1 MGWPTLGV
9 KTLDMTRR
17 REQIN
22 SSFAYL
28 VLLAGG
34 LWLSKSSIEYY
45 QEAKTVFEASQRPL
59 TLEDLPAVTVCYEGY
74 SFQCG
79 QELNGTVY
87 YRWTIDGIDKSAE
100 FE

>member
-1 MGWPTLGV
+1 
-9 KTLDMTRR
+9 MTH

-22 SSFAYL
+22 SNFAYL
-28 VLLAGG
+28 VLLACG
-34 LWLSKSSIEYY
+34 LWLSKKSIEHY
-45 QEAKTVFEASQRPL
+45 QEAKTVFDVNQRPL

-74 SFQCG
+74 SFPCR

-87 YRWTIDGIDKSAE
+87 YRWTIDDIDESDE